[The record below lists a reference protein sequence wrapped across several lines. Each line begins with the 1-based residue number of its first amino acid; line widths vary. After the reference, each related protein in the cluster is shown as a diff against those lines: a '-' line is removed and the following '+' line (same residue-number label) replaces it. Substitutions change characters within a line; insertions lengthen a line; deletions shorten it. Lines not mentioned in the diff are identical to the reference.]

1 MKNVK
6 QPSVAGRGSRSR
18 ATDAPLSG
26 RGAAPATGTARV
38 RYALRFGGFGVT
50 NASRPT
56 RERFSTVDYS
66 NRTNFGLQTSR
77 RSPRV
82 RRATT
87 EGHDARPR
95 APDTTYVRPYR
106 MMSPCGDRRGAPR
119 AHTDCKVLT
128 RAHKAERTR

>member
-87 EGHDARPR
+87 EGHDAPDHEAR
-95 APDTTYVRPYR
+95 APDSGYDIRPTIPDDVAVR
-106 MMSPCGDRRGAPR
+106 
-119 AHTDCKVLT
+119 
-128 RAHKAERTR
+128 

>member
-6 QPSVAGRGSRSR
+6 QPSVAGRGRASRSR

-26 RGAAPATGTARV
+26 TFRAWAHGAGRRHRV
-38 RYALRFGGFGVT
+38 RYAFAVFGV

-87 EGHDARPR
+87 EGHDAARTTSTTSPGYDIRPTI
-95 APDTTYVRPYR
+95 PDDVAVR
-106 MMSPCGDRRGAPR
+106 
-119 AHTDCKVLT
+119 
-128 RAHKAERTR
+128 